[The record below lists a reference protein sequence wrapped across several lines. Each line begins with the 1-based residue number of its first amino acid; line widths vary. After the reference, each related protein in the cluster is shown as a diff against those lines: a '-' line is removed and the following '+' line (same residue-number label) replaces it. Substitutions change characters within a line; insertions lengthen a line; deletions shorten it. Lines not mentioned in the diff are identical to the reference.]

1 METSVF
7 DLLLNGSPM
16 VAFAGFLIY
25 LYKTQQARMDSL
37 VERFHLQQEKI
48 RKEYKDDV
56 EALRGRYDTVIEGQN
71 TARDRIKNNIEERLR
86 KVQNSLQAIHSTCQG
101 ISISQ
106 EVTKNEL
113 EQIAK
118 NVELGLTAIRE
129 MQEQAK
135 LKEIAKQAIKDRD
148 Q

>member
-25 LYKTQQARMDSL
+25 LYKTQQARMDVL
-37 VERFHLQQEKI
+37 VDKFQNQLEVI

-56 EALRGRYDTVIEGQN
+56 QILRGRYDTVIETQN
-71 TARDRIKNNIEERLR
+71 QERDRIKGNIEDRLR
-86 KVQNSLQAIHSTCQG
+86 KVQNNLQSIHSTCQG
-101 ISISQ
+101 IAVSQ

-113 EQIAK
+113 EQISRD
-118 NVELGLTAIRE
+118 VEAGLTAIKE
-129 MQEQAK
+129 MQEQAR
-135 LKEIAKQAIKDRD
+135 LKEIAKQALKD
-148 Q
+148 QGQ